1 MQLILYW
8 NVFMPTLIKD
18 KLDVTLDSANQSP
31 FVFTAFIPT
40 GPAMRF
46 VTYHLNTTHKASF
59 YLTLWVPDPNL
70 VF

>member
-1 MQLILYW
+1 MLSVLQLILYW

-46 VTYHLNTTHKASF
+46 GTH
-59 YLTLWVPDPNL
+59 T
-70 VF
+70 